1 MGIVENNAHW
11 KTGERPDL
19 NHKIKSN
26 RDLETL
32 HALESARHNC
42 KFFLKDG
49 ELKVKSK
56 SYWTR
61 ENSKGCWNEVRVLL

>member
-1 MGIVENNAHW
+1 MLSKKPRQRYKGFVENNAHW

-26 RDLETL
+26 RDFDIL

-42 KFFLKDG
+42 KFF
-49 ELKVKSK
+49 SK
-56 SYWTR
+56 M
-61 ENSKGCWNEVRVLL
+61 ED

>member
-19 NHKIKSN
+19 NHKINSN
-26 RDLETL
+26 RDLEIL

-42 KFFLKDG
+42 KFF
-49 ELKVKSK
+49 SK
-56 SYWTR
+56 M
-61 ENSKGCWNEVRVLL
+61 EN

>member
-26 RDLETL
+26 RDLEIL

-42 KFFLKDG
+42 FIKI
-49 ELKVKSK
+49 KSFSQRWRIK
-56 SYWTR
+56 S
-61 ENSKGCWNEVRVLL
+61 EK